1 MNPLPL
7 LLLLP
12 PPLPPPPMLP
22 PPLLPPPTLGS
33 EALCDSCKARAR
45 VRGESFP
52 AAAAYEEYTG
62 GP

>member
-12 PPLPPPPMLP
+12 PPPLLLLLLPP
-22 PPLLPPPTLGS
+22 PPPTLGS

-52 AAAAYEEYTG
+52 TAAAYEE
-62 GP
+62 